1 MEADGKVGKTA
12 RDLTR
17 DAAFGWQTWAWAR
30 LQAGTGNGQVWL
42 YYFDQHPDYPVDSP
56 RYGQGSPH
64 GQDVAYVFGNP
75 EEVQPTDMALSG
87 WMMDY
92 WTNFAKTGDPNGE
105 GLPAWP
111 RFSNDAPQSMVLTG
125 AGCYAAPV
133 PSEAALKVLDE
144 YFAWRRGQ
152 E

>member
-1 MEADGKVGKTA
+1 M
-12 RDLTR
+12 
-17 DAAFGWQTWAWAR
+17 
-30 LQAGTGNGQVWL
+30 WL
-42 YYFDQHPDYPVDSP
+42 YYFDQHPDYPEDSP

-75 EEVQPTDMALSG
+75 EEVQPTDMTLSG

-92 WTNFAKTGDPNGE
+92 WSNFAKTGDPNGE
-105 GLPAWP
+105 GLPVWP
-111 RFSNDAPQSMVLTG
+111 RFDNDAPQSMVLTG

-133 PSEAALKVLDE
+133 PSEAALWVLDE
-144 YFAWRRGQ
+144 YFAWRRSQ